1 MHISRLLVAASLA
14 TCVHVVMVRADEPL
28 PTDPALVTGKLD
40 NGLSYIVRKH
50 GNPEGRAAVWM
61 HVNTGSLNETDKQRG
76 IAHYLE
82 HMAFNGSKNFPPGSV
97 IDFFQSLGLAFGR
110 DQNAFTSF
118 DQTTYQLYLPN
129 TQGETIDKALL
140 FMSDVA
146 GRLSLLPR
154 EIDEERGIIQEEKRT
169 RLSAQQR
176 VSEYILERI
185 APESTFGQRLPIGTD
200 ATLKT
205 VMQPDFLD
213 YYNRYY
219 VPSNMTVIFVGDTD
233 PAPVVEHIKKAFAD
247 GKKAE
252 PPKPRDVGVKPTK
265 GYRAIVATDPELK
278 TASVTLTRIDAPV
291 GPTTTLNGLRRDL
304 IDTIGQFAFNRRLG
318 DKLAAGKATYLSA
331 SATLGDEYRVFRQ
344 AEVQANGTPEKWQ
357 AMVADLATEVRR
369 ATLHGFKDSELDDA
383 KKSILSNAEEGVARE
398 STTPARNMIARL
410 NGNVADG
417 DTIMSAA
424 QRLDLLKKI
433 LPSISTSEVSEA
445 FTRNFDFSSAV
456 FVCSL
461 PAGGGVP
468 SEADLVKFGTDALK
482 VAPAP
487 EAEKARA
494 TSLLKEPPVGGK
506 VAESKTHEA
515 SGVASGWL
523 DNGVRFHHRQMDQR
537 KDDVTISITLAG
549 GQIEETADNRGISDV
564 AALAWNR
571 PATSTLSSTQIR
583 DFMTGKKVSVRGGDG
598 GGGGG
603 RGGRGGGGGG
613 SSDAFTL
620 TVSGSPTDLETGMQL
635 AYLLLTD
642 PVIEPAAFEQWK
654 TREFQQIE
662 SRKVQPQGTLQELVA
677 NNLYPPNEA
686 RMRPL
691 QKEQVERLTVEQAQA
706 WLKRILTSAPI
717 EVAVVGDIKQDAA
730 EALVS
735 RYLGS
740 LGKRDRINDKTLANL
755 RQIKHVPGPVVKS
768 ADLRTETKQAVVM
781 DGFFAADAK
790 NVRDTRLMQ
799 LAARLVSTRLV
810 KIIREEKQLV
820 YSISAQTIPGTTY
833 PGWGQFIAAAPT
845 APEKADLLGPA
856 LDEVYTAFAKG
867 GPTAEEMDTAR
878 KQFANQFEEQMKEPT
893 FWQGRLATLSYRGM
907 SLDDTMQGPAAFQAF
922 TADEVRDTFAKYYK
936 PESAFRFSV
945 KPTAG
950 AAPAAKAEGEKK
962 GD

>member
-14 TCVHVVMVRADEPL
+14 TCAHVVMVRADEPL
-28 PTDPALVTGKLD
+28 PTDPALATGKLD

-61 HVNTGSLNETDKQRG
+61 HVNTGSLNETDAQRG

-146 GRLSLLPR
+146 GRLSLLPH

-176 VSEYILERI
+176 VGEYILERI
-185 APESTFGQRLPIGTD
+185 APESTFGQRLPIGVD
-200 ATLKT
+200 ATLKS
-205 VMQPDFLD
+205 VMQPDFQD

-247 GKKAE
+247 GKKADV
-252 PPKPRDVGVKPTK
+252 PKDRDVGVKPTR
-265 GYRAIVATDPELK
+265 GYRAIIATDPELK
-278 TASVTLTRIDAPV
+278 TASVNFTRIDLPV
-291 GPTTTLNGLRRDL
+291 GPTTTLNGARREL
-304 IDTIGQFAFNRRLG
+304 IDTIGQFAFNRRLA
-318 DKLAAGKATYLSA
+318 DHLAAGTASYLSA
-331 SATLGDEYRVFRQ
+331 SGTVGDEYRVFRQ
-344 AEVQANGTPEKWQ
+344 VEVQANGTPDKWQ
-357 AMVADLATEVRR
+357 AMLTDLATEVRR

-398 STTPARNMIARL
+398 STTPARSMIARL
-410 NGNVADG
+410 NGSVADG
-417 DTIMSAA
+417 DAIMSAA
-424 QRLDLLKKI
+424 QRLDLLKKV

-456 FVCSL
+456 FVASL
-461 PAGGGVP
+461 PAGPGVP
-468 SEADLVKFGTDALK
+468 SEADLVKFGTEALK
-482 VAPAP
+482 VSPAP
-487 EAEKARA
+487 EAEKART
-494 TSLLKEPPVGGK
+494 TSLLKEQPAGGK

-523 DNGVRFHHRQMDQR
+523 ENGVRFHHRAMDQR
-537 KDDVTISITLAG
+537 KDDATISITLAG
-549 GQIEETADNRGISDV
+549 GQIEESAENRGISDV
-564 AALAWNR
+564 AALAWSR
-571 PATSTLSSTQIR
+571 PATGTLSSTQIR

-598 GGGGG
+598 GGGG

-613 SSDAFTL
+613 DAFTL
-620 TVSGSPTDLETGMQL
+620 TVSGSPTDLETGVQL

-654 TREFQQIE
+654 ARELQQIE
-662 SRKVQPQGTLQELVA
+662 SRKVQPQGVLMETA
-677 NNLYPPNEA
+677 AASLYPAGEA
-686 RMRPL
+686 RVKPL
-691 QKEQVERLTVEQAQA
+691 QKQQVEALTVAGAQA
-706 WLKRILTSAPI
+706 WLKRIIATAPI

-735 RYLGS
+735 KYLGS
-740 LGKRDRINDKTLANL
+740 LSKRERINDKTLANL
-755 RQIKHVPGPVVKS
+755 RQIKHVPGPVVK
-768 ADLRTETKQAVVM
+768 AVEAETKTPQAVVF
-781 DGFFAADAK
+781 DGFYGPDAK

-820 YSISAQTIPGTTY
+820 YSISAQVQPGTAY
-833 PGWGQFIAAAPT
+833 PGWGQFTAAAPT

-856 LDEVYTAFAKG
+856 LDEVYAAFAKG
-867 GPTAEEMDTAR
+867 GPTAEELDTAR
-878 KQFANQFEEQMKEPT
+878 KQFANQFEEQMKEPA
-893 FWQGRLATLSYRGM
+893 FWQGRLATLSYRGGAT
-907 SLDDTMQGPAAFQAF
+907 LDETMQGPAAFQAF

-936 PESAFRFSV
+936 PESSFRFSV
-945 KPTAG
+945 KPKTG
-950 AAPAAKAEGEKK
+950 AAQAEGEKK